1 MGVITRLLNSRQSS
15 TKIICLPPYLSPF
28 CLYYIKEFPF
38 KPCKFKSK
46 LFSQPSSVDCNNTV
60 QTMFAFVLDHL
71 FSVTTATVSQSCW
84 TRCDYTWRHDNT
96 HFSCLRQTCPWVC
109 LALHCYVCV
118 THLIPCYQT
127 LFQGVRKSY
136 SGDLTV
142 KLLAGFCLNYIR
154 NQRKDIYISILFI
167 LQDLLY
173 VKWPLT

>member
-15 TKIICLPPYLSPF
+15 TKIICLPPYLSHF

-118 THLIPCYQT
+118 W
-127 LFQGVRKSY
+127 
-136 SGDLTV
+136 LTWFHV
-142 KLLAGFCLNYIR
+142 IR
-154 NQRKDIYISILFI
+154 PFFKACERATVAIWLSSCWQVSAWII
-167 LQDLLY
+167 
-173 VKWPLT
+173 